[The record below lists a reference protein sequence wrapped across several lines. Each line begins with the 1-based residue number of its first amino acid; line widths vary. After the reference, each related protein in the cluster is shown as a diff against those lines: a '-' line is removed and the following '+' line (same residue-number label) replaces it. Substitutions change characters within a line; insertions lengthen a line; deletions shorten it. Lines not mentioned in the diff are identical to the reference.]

1 MNSADGSVL
10 VAWVNE
16 RGQLRCMP
24 GRCIDIS
31 IRRIHIEV
39 PEQIP
44 LRTQVRL
51 SAVGKS
57 LPGPNVVKYLTKC
70 DSRFIL
76 MLESPV

>member
-1 MNSADGSVL
+1 MKSADGSVL

-16 RGQLRCMP
+16 RGRLRCIP

-31 IRRIHIEV
+31 MRRIHIEV

-57 LPGPNVVKYLTKC
+57 IPGPSVVKYLTKC
-70 DSRFIL
+70 DTRFIV

>member
-1 MNSADGSVL
+1 MNSSDGLVL
-10 VAWVNE
+10 VAWVND

-31 IRRIHIEV
+31 VRRIHIEV

-57 LPGPNVVKYLTKC
+57 ISGPNVVKYLTKC
-70 DSRFIL
+70 DTRFIL

>member
-1 MNSADGSVL
+1 MNSAARSVL

-16 RGQLRCMP
+16 RGQLRCVP

-31 IRRIHIEV
+31 VRRIHIEV

-44 LRTQVRL
+44 LRTHVGL

-57 LPGPNVVKYLTKC
+57 IAGPNVVKYLTKC
-70 DSRFIL
+70 DTRFIL